1 MTRPDRH
8 HRGLLVLVCV
18 AACMPAMDG
27 VRAERGNR
35 ALSRER
41 ATTYTIESIQLY
53 VRETKPGR
61 MLFALGKSGGGGGKT
76 KPLTSP
82 LGHVR
87 MVVRNE
93 QGRTTFGCSADR
105 LSVRWLDKR
114 PGRDQDLK
122 RRELVDLIYAARDVY
137 LDEPSFDDPFAMWL
151 RCHRQVMA
159 LGRSR
164 GQEDL
169 TSSFA
174 SALIERAMLDGVC
187 RLAGKSLYEMVRDD
201 RLGFRPEKV
210 HPELAGRQ
218 LAAWLP
224 PRPVTRFRI
233 RHTVGLAD
241 PLVAADLPADQRVND
256 GLPETLAE
264 YVKTDG
270 LTAFKVKICGRPERD
285 LARLRKIWQVIPH
298 GPETIITLD
307 ANEAYKDVAPL
318 AAFVRRLR
326 EGSRELFDRIIYIE
340 QPLQRGL
347 TLEAATEPAIRRLAE
362 LKPLVIDEADGTLD
376 AFKRAHAIGYA
387 GTSCKNC
394 KGLFKSL
401 LNRALVA
408 HYNAGGEATF
418 VTGEDLQN
426 LPIVPLHQDFVALSI
441 LGVEH
446 CERNGHH
453 YNDGLSMLTDRE
465 KAHVAERHRD
475 LYRRGQ
481 DEWFLDIRE
490 GRVDCASLQVPG
502 FGVCFEPPWD
512 SMSAMRVWV
521 RKRHGEGK
529 GP

>member
-1 MTRPDRH
+1 MACWLAVIVSIFDT
-8 HRGLLVLVCV
+8 V
-18 AACMPAMDG
+18 AVKAES
-27 VRAERGNR
+27 VRQANPGEQ
-35 ALSRER
+35 
-41 ATTYTIESIQLY
+41 TITYTIESIELY

-61 MLFALGKSGGGGGKT
+61 MLFSLGKSGGAGGKS

-87 MVVRNE
+87 MMLRDDR
-93 QGRTTFGCSADR
+93 GRTAFGCSADR

-137 LDEPSFDDPFAMWL
+137 LAEPSFDDPFAQWL
-151 RCHRQVMA
+151 RCHKQIMA

-164 GQEDL
+164 DQEDL

-174 SALIERAMLDGVC
+174 SALLERAMLDGVC

-201 RLGFRPEKV
+201 RLGFRPGKV
-210 HPELAGRQ
+210 HPELAGQR
-218 LAAWLP
+218 LRDWLP
-224 PRPVTRFRI
+224 PEPVTRFRI
-233 RHTVGLAD
+233 RHTVGLSD
-241 PLVAADLPADQRVND
+241 PLTDADLPTDQRVND

-264 YVKTDG
+264 YVKSDG
-270 LTAFKVKICGRPERD
+270 LTAFKVKICGKPERD
-285 LARLRKIWQVIPH
+285 LARLGDIWRVVPH
-298 GPETIITLD
+298 GPETIVTLD

-318 AAFVRRLR
+318 TEFVTLLR
-326 EGSRELFDRIIYIE
+326 ERLPQLFDRIIYIE
-340 QPLQRGL
+340 QPLARGL
-347 TLEAATEPAIRRLAE
+347 TLDRSTEPAIRRLAK

-401 LNRALVA
+401 LNRSLVA
-408 HYNAGGEATF
+408 HYNARGERTF
-418 VTGEDLQN
+418 VTAEDLQN

-453 YNDGLSMLTDRE
+453 YNYGLSMLTDRE
-465 KAHVAERHRD
+465 KAHVGKRHRD
-475 LYRRGQ
+475 LYRRGE
-481 DEWFLDIRE
+481 DEWFLNIRK
-490 GRVDCASLQVPG
+490 GRVHCDSLQCPG
-502 FGVCFEPPWD
+502 FGVCSEPPWS
-512 SMSAMRVWV
+512 SMADMRAWV
-521 RKRHGEGK
+521 RERHGEG
-529 GP
+529 G